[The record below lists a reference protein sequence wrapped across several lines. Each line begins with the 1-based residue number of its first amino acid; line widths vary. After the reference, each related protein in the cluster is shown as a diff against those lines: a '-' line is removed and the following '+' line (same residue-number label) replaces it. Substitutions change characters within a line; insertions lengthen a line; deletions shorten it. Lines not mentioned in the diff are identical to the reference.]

1 LFQWPSRAPESTLV
15 AGVSVSY
22 SNGWYDRETDAGHS
36 WRWAAQSARVRL
48 RNAGASDRLATLE
61 FEIGSVTERTV
72 VIRSGGVERRV
83 AVSGRQPTPVRL
95 GPVTLQPGTTLVDFA
110 TDAPAWPE
118 PGGRKLSYSVRDLS
132 VR

>member
-1 LFQWPSRAPESTLV
+1 
-15 AGVSVSY
+15 
-22 SNGWYDRETDAGHS
+22 
-36 WRWAAQSARVRL
+36 VRL

-95 GPVTLQPGTTLVDFA
+95 GPVTLSRDERWWTSRPTRRPGPSRA
-110 TDAPAWPE
+110 GA
-118 PGGRKLSYSVRDLS
+118 S
-132 VR
+132 